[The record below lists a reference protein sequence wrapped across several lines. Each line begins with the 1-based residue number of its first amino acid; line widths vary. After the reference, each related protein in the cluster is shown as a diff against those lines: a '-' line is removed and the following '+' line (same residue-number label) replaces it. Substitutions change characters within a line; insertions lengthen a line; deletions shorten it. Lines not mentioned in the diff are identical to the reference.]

1 MRKPGFYPH
10 PEQIRP
16 MRAKPG
22 QRCLEAT
29 KITGVY
35 VMCLDCSKE
44 LAYSWNDMKVV
55 SKFKAKLR
63 SFPAYLWHRWPIT
76 TVTIALVITTWG
88 HHGFSTSSAATLT
101 PSATVQYVPPIP
113 SKPLVVSH
121 HSSKTRTATSRA
133 RDSKAALSAFKR
145 IRVGE
150 NEVDYVAEDVTIRI
164 STPRPTPTR
173 APDLNRQLNV
183 GEDVTARN
191 SAYKPA
197 LVPQT
202 HPDSVAGQSLER
214 SSPISK

>member
-1 MRKPGFYPH
+1 M
-10 PEQIRP
+10 
-16 MRAKPG
+16 
-22 QRCLEAT
+22 
-29 KITGVY
+29 TGVY
-35 VMCLDCSKE
+35 VMCLDCSKA
-44 LAYSWNDMKVV
+44 LAYSWNEMKVV
-55 SKFKAKLR
+55 SKFKVKLR

-76 TVTIALVITTWG
+76 TVTIALVIATWG
-88 HHGFSTSSAATLT
+88 HHGFSTSSAATLM
-101 PSATVQYVPPIP
+101 PSATVQYVPLIP
-113 SKPLVVSH
+113 SEPLVGSR

-164 STPRPTPTR
+164 STPRPTP
-173 APDLNRQLNV
+173 APDLNRQLSV

-197 LVPQT
+197 LVQQT